1 MDTIP
6 SRMSG
11 PYAVTLVSST
21 PVFTVRVVVTAT
33 LALNGSKVTCEES
46 SNGVAYTQ
54 IGNGYFYVQAPPR
67 PPNITT
73 RSMGEGWMT
82 AALIQSINGG
92 VPSLF
97 IVTINRT
104 MSISVNAINGTAMVN
119 LTGLSDC
126 KAPYEISVTALNCA
140 GNASDTIWSQL
151 FCIPSTLILTPTPYS
166 SEHGVASQ
174 HYAVQVADKLSLT
187 SITIASTTTA
197 VTILFLVVFAI
208 ITLTAVYLWYKSR
221 VSLNHQITSTS
232 VYEEVA
238 SQQKRQEERIEVHS
252 NEAYQKPTTTG
263 LKVNIAYV
271 QVQH

>member
-1 MDTIP
+1 
-6 SRMSG
+6 MSG

-54 IGNGYFYVQAPPR
+54 IGNGYFYVQESRRCILAATIFKGVVEHLKENSLHETLSFAPPR

-82 AALIQSINGG
+82 VALIQSINGG

-104 MSISVNAINGTAMVN
+104 MSISVTAINGTAMVN

-151 FCIPSTLILTPTPYS
+151 LYYHELLVLKDTSYMDRILSSISPTVPTSEGIPSTLIPTPTPYS

-174 HYAVQVADKLSLT
+174 HFAVQVAG
-187 SITIASTTTA
+187 
-197 VTILFLVVFAI
+197 LV
-208 ITLTAVYLWYKSR
+208 
-221 VSLNHQITSTS
+221 S
-232 VYEEVA
+232 VCH
-238 SQQKRQEERIEVHS
+238 IEVHDAS
-252 NEAYQKPTTTG
+252 NLPQI
-263 LKVNIAYV
+263 NF
-271 QVQH
+271 H